1 MSVFKVCQVYDYIQG
16 TITQPAMQINL
27 KNAKIW
33 ASNDKF
39 AKHIILI
46 NLTPD
51 QLNHINQEQT
61 AAQI

>member
-1 MSVFKVCQVYDYIQG
+1 MISQLN
-16 TITQPAMQINL
+16 MQINP

-46 NLTPD
+46 NLTSD

-61 AAQI
+61 AAQIWHVLVL